1 MIKSLLTLLIA
12 LSAAFPQ
19 PAGNGNLG
27 LRTVVIDAGHGGK
40 DPGAVSA
47 DGKSYEK
54 TFTLDIARRLKSK
67 INAAYPDVNVILT
80 RSEDKAVTLNQ
91 RAQDAN
97 KANADLLISIHINSA
112 LDKSARGYSV
122 HVLGK
127 SKKGNQDLIKMN
139 LDLVRRENSVITL
152 DDDFNPETA
161 GFDPRNPESYIF
173 MTMMQSAYLEQSI
186 QFAHDIMN
194 QLSSGP
200 LVRNRGVSQDPFY
213 VLWKTSMPSVLVE
226 LGFIS
231 NKNDLAALLSEE
243 KTGQI
248 ADALFRAFEQYKKDY
263 DASMS
268 ISAVHPEKS
277 GPKAVVTHAESK
289 EKQTVYGVQIFTI
302 GKKIPEGDPA
312 LMGYKPL
319 IISAGTK
326 YRHIIGMSP
335 ERSEAQKVKDAVSKK
350 YPDAFIVKLEV
361 DR

>member
-1 MIKSLLTLLIA
+1 MKGLLTAFIA
-12 LSAAFPQ
+12 ILAALQ
-19 PAGNGNLG
+19 PAGAAKDLS
-27 LRTVVIDAGHGGK
+27 LKTIVIDAGHGGK
-40 DPGAVSA
+40 DPGAVSPE
-47 DGKSYEK
+47 GKHYEK
-54 TFTLDIARRLKSK
+54 TFTLKIAGKLKER
-67 INAAYPDVNVILT
+67 INKSYPEVKVLMT
-80 RSEDKAVTLNQ
+80 RSEDCAVTLNR
-91 RAQDAN
+91 RAEIAN
-97 KANADLLISIHINSA
+97 KAGADLFISIHINSST
-112 LDKSARGYSV
+112 DRSANGYSV

-127 SKKGNQDLIKMN
+127 SHKANTDIFRMN
-139 LDLVRRENSVITL
+139 LDMVKRENSVITL

-186 QFAHDIMN
+186 QFAQDIMN

-200 LVRNRGVSQDPFY
+200 IVKNRGVSQDPFY

-277 GPKAVVTHAESK
+277 GPKAVVTSAESK

-302 GKKIPEGDPA
+302 GKKVPEGDPA

-335 ERSEAQKVKDAVSKK
+335 ERSETQKVKDAVSKK